1 MRILEGKTPPPARQ
15 EIRHRHWEQSQRIP
29 GMGRTQRG
37 QFLQITL
44 AELWLRGAY
53 EQGVFI
59 PLLLVIR
66 RPQRPHAVNPDACSQ
81 GLSLGHKPSFLQT
94 DRRSPLP
101 PRTKTR
107 QTKKATTHRGG
118 KKKKKEFFLQYGINK
133 GCWPAPSSPWYLHLL
148 EHSSPAFPT
157 PFCPHGALK
166 DNCSALER
174 KVKAAVLCLK
184 SGCIT
189 EGQNKQLADSWTD
202 N

>member
-1 MRILEGKTPPPARQ
+1 MRSLEGKTPPPARQ

-66 RPQRPHAVNPDACSQ
+66 RPPRPPAVTQLRAPRALLL
-81 GLSLGHKPSFLQT
+81 GTSLPS
-94 DRRSPLP
+94 R
-101 PRTKTR
+101 R
-107 QTKKATTHRGG
+107 QTALPSHLEPKPGKQKKPLHTEEE